1 MLKIVQGLDFQLL
14 KLFGK
19 RFFFFFIPS
28 KKGPLGSKP
37 AVSVSIKVI
46 PVKVNYNYFTLY
58 KLRV

>member
-19 RFFFFFIPS
+19 RFFSFIPS

>member
-19 RFFFFFIPS
+19 RFFYPK